1 MRWRFLLLRR
11 KPPEPPE
18 FSADDIATPDREAL
32 AEAYAATTGAPKS
45 KAIEQLRLQEQ
56 AVSWVNDLVSS
67 SVGETIVDV
76 EIRHAPGFKVV
87 VFYENGFEQQN
98 ATRGAP
104 VELRLYLIFRSAK
117 KDKNSVQTERRQIA
131 QALRTARIPFGL
143 GYEPESERFI
153 VTIPDGFDEQLVR
166 NALPSALAANVE
178 IKTGATSVDSATL
191 YGGWFYEK
199 SNSGT
204 HCTAGWPIRDSAGK
218 EAILT
223 AGHCRT
229 PSNTM
234 NFYYQNAV
242 LSEVSAYADSNNGWQ
257 TLDYAMYRLGTH
269 ATAPYINIENGRTV
283 EGEYVSVPG
292 YATNYYLIDYPKE
305 PVRGQFICKMG
316 VNTGLT
322 CGRITELNYT
332 DSEYSNLVRMSES
345 AQRYIGLRG
354 DSGGPV
360 FAFRTSDN
368 AAVHPI
374 GLAVKASVIETYR
387 GTEKI
392 SERPCRNTSTVG
404 ANNTTCH
411 VLFMR
416 LSTIRGY
423 SPYTINTISGF
434 RAP

>member
-32 AEAYAATTGAPKS
+32 AKAYAATTGAPKS

-104 VELRLYLIFRSAK
+104 VELRRYLIFRPAK

-166 NALPSALAANVE
+166 NALPSAVAANVE

-204 HCTAGWPIRDSAGK
+204 HCTAG
-218 EAILT
+218 
-223 AGHCRT
+223 
-229 PSNTM
+229 
-234 NFYYQNAV
+234 
-242 LSEVSAYADSNNGWQ
+242 
-257 TLDYAMYRLGTH
+257 
-269 ATAPYINIENGRTV
+269 
-283 EGEYVSVPG
+283 
-292 YATNYYLIDYPKE
+292 
-305 PVRGQFICKMG
+305 
-316 VNTGLT
+316 
-322 CGRITELNYT
+322 
-332 DSEYSNLVRMSES
+332 
-345 AQRYIGLRG
+345 
-354 DSGGPV
+354 
-360 FAFRTSDN
+360 
-368 AAVHPI
+368 
-374 GLAVKASVIETYR
+374 
-387 GTEKI
+387 
-392 SERPCRNTSTVG
+392 
-404 ANNTTCH
+404 
-411 VLFMR
+411 
-416 LSTIRGY
+416 
-423 SPYTINTISGF
+423 
-434 RAP
+434 